1 MLLGRISAEIAHHAA
16 SYSRCGPIRT
26 RFIVAAWRNSP
37 TPHPMRAGAC
47 YIVMQIRELQL
58 PEQYRPL
65 RGVEYDELIELG
77 VFQGER
83 IERQRIL
90 FCESHWSMLI
100 FRCSRN
106 LKYGS
111 LIA

>member
-1 MLLGRISAEIAHHAA
+1 
-16 SYSRCGPIRT
+16 
-26 RFIVAAWRNSP
+26 
-37 TPHPMRAGAC
+37 MREGAC

-65 RGVEYDELIELG
+65 RGVEYHELVELG

-90 FCESHWSMLI
+90 L
-100 FRCSRN
+100 
-106 LKYGS
+106 
-111 LIA
+111 